1 MHDSTFSNPALTGI
15 GMGETER
22 SKSVAFSSVS
32 GGVLGP
38 VATWSDTDLICGF
51 HDKFTYFDAD

>member
-1 MHDSTFSNPALTGI
+1 
-15 GMGETER
+15 MGETER
-22 SKSVAFSSVS
+22 SKSSVAFPSVS